1 MKITILGSG
10 SEGNSTLIEI
20 NNLKILIDV
29 GFSYKQLKNKLAS
42 LNIDPKEIKHLLIT
56 HEHSDHTKG
65 LNIFLN
71 KVKPNLY
78 IKNELREVL
87 IECRDYDKTTLI
99 NEEFFIEN
107 VFVRVLP
114 LSHDAVN
121 PVGYL
126 IEEDES
132 LVYITDTGYIHKRI
146 LNLIENKNYYIIESN
161 HDTEMLING
170 PYPLYLQKRILS
182 DKGHISND
190 FCGTYLS
197 KIIGE
202 KTKKITLAHL
212 SKTNNSPD
220 IALNTV
226 TRILKD
232 NGINF
237 ENIEC
242 ANEEELVKM

>member
-202 KTKKITLAHL
+202 KTKKIILAHL
-212 SKTNNSPD
+212 SKTNYSPD

-226 TRILKD
+226 TRILKE

>member
-202 KTKKITLAHL
+202 KTKKIILAHL

-226 TRILKD
+226 TRILKE

>member
-202 KTKKITLAHL
+202 KTKKIILAHL

-226 TRILKD
+226 IRILKD
-232 NGINF
+232 NGITF